1 MEHAKNCETQENW
14 MKQKGKLCFA
24 ETIHDI
30 HGNVEVKNRKPFWQK
45 RISPIVLQ
53 V

>member
-1 MEHAKNCETQENW
+1 MEHAKTCETQENW

-30 HGNVEVKNRKPFWQK
+30 HENEQK
-45 RISPIVLQ
+45 GKLCLC
-53 V
+53 

>member
-1 MEHAKNCETQENW
+1 MEHAKNCKTQENW

-30 HGNVEVKNRKPFWQK
+30 HGNVEVKNP
-45 RISPIVLQ
+45 
-53 V
+53 